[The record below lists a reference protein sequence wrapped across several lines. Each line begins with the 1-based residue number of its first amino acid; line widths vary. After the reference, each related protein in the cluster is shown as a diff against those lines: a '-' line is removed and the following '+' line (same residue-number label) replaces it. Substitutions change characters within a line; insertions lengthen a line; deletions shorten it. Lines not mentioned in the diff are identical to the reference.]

1 MSQLTTFSP
10 LDWSPRTENQYLGPW
25 YFLLTSGESMGWGNE
40 VLCVCQWLSCCLY
53 TLPSGAGSG
62 NASVPAPARLCQW
75 VALERERAGKEVVEA
90 PVWSPFLRVFP
101 SYTSSQDG
109 NSSLSQWLNPVFG
122 SYNTCRTTLLTS
134 AQRPASTEQNFLPKD
149 LDTAR
154 GASAPSRGY
163 RSHRAGSRH
172 L

>member
-25 YFLLTSGESMGWGNE
+25 YFLLTSAESMGWGNE

-75 VALERERAGKEVVEA
+75 VALERERERAGKEVVGGSCLL
-90 PVWSPFLRVFP
+90 PLP
-101 SYTSSQDG
+101 
-109 NSSLSQWLNPVFG
+109 LSVPQLH
-122 SYNTCRTTLLTS
+122 
-134 AQRPASTEQNFLPKD
+134 FLPGWQFQFLVLITLAEPPSSHQLRD
-149 LDTAR
+149 QHQ
-154 GASAPSRGY
+154 PSRIF
-163 RSHRAGSRH
+163 SPKT
-172 L
+172 